1 MRTLVISG
9 YGVKLKVKSNY
20 IVIHSKDGVKEV
32 APSEVDT
39 IIIATSGVALTSKF
53 LRLVS
58 NYGIDLVV
66 IDSRGYPV
74 SRFYHPYITRTIDN
88 RIAQYMSYFNSLCK
102 EVAKSIA
109 YCKLMNQSSYL
120 VRLGRLLRSQEL
132 KEAGYSVES
141 LANRTLSLS
150 VEDFNELRKELMG
163 IEAHGAR
170 IYWSSI
176 GYVLPSDLRFE
187 GRDQRGEDQVNT
199 VLNYGYGIVYPECWK
214 ALVLAGLDP
223 YAGFLHV
230 ERSGKPV
237 LVYDLIE
244 MFRVVAVDSV
254 LISKF
259 RDGWRAELKD
269 GLLTPKSRGEVVK
282 LIIENFSRRFRCKYS
297 DNYMTLAQWIKH
309 AALELA
315 DALRSG
321 KRPKGFI
328 ARW

>member
-1 MRTLVISG
+1 MSG
-9 YGVKLKVKSNY
+9 YGVKLKVKNNY
-20 IVIHSKDGVKEV
+20 IVIHSKDSVKEV
-32 APSEVDT
+32 APSEVDS
-39 IIIATSGVALTSKF
+39 IIIATSGVVLTSKF

-66 IDSRGYPV
+66 VDSRGYPV
-74 SRFYHPYITRTIDN
+74 SRFYHPYITRTADS
-88 RIAQYMSYFNSLCK
+88 RIAQYMSYSNGLCR

-109 YCKLMNQSSYL
+109 YCKLMNQSTYL
-120 VRLGRLLRSQEL
+120 VRLSRLLRSQEL
-132 KEAGYSVES
+132 REAGYSIES
-141 LANRTLSLS
+141 LANKALSLS
-150 VEDFNELRKELMG
+150 VDDFHELRKELMS

-170 IYWSSI
+170 TYWSSVA
-176 GYVLPSDLRFE
+176 YVLPSDLKFE
-187 GRDQRGEDQVNT
+187 GRDQDGEDQVNM

-244 MFRVVAVDSV
+244 MFRVAAVDSV

-259 RDGWRAELKD
+259 RDGWRAELSD
-269 GLLTPKSRGEVVK
+269 GLLTPKSRGEVIK
-282 LIIENFSRRFRCKYS
+282 SIIENLNRRFKCKHS
-297 DNYMTLAQWIKH
+297 ESYMTLVQWIRH
-309 AALELA
+309 TALELA

-321 KRPKGFI
+321 KRPRGFI
-328 ARW
+328 VRW